1 MRRRMRRRLT
11 TTLALVAVAFGLGIA
26 GCGNKEEIRTL
37 GETEGV
43 YVDVG
48 ELVYQ
53 VQISRILNPNDAED
67 RAYLRGLP
75 PGERLAPGETWFGVF
90 MRVSNER
97 GRTIKPASSFRI
109 VDTQEN
115 EYEPVVLDPT
125 ANPFAYQPSPL
136 RAGEVYPNSES
147 AASGGPIQGSL
158 VLFKVQ
164 FRSLQNRPLELM
176 IDGPL
181 PPPLRESA
189 IVDLDV

>member
-1 MRRRMRRRLT
+1 MRLSFALT
-11 TTLALVAVAFGLGIA
+11 ALLLVAVGLA
-26 GCGNKEEIRTL
+26 GCGNKTSTRTL
-37 GETEGV
+37 GETEGI

-48 ELVYQ
+48 DLVYQ
-53 VQISRILNPNDAED
+53 VQVSRILNPNDEED

-90 MRVSNER
+90 MRISNEKKT
-97 GRTIKPASSFRI
+97 TIKPASSFRI

-115 EYEPVVLDPT
+115 EYEPVDLDPE

-136 RAGEVYPNSES
+136 RGGQVYPNPES
-147 AASGGPIQGSL
+147 VAFANNIQGSL

>member
-1 MRRRMRRRLT
+1 MRLPF
-11 TTLALVAVAFGLGIA
+11 ALVALLLVALGLA
-26 GCGNKEEIRTL
+26 GCGNKPETRTI
-37 GETEGV
+37 GETEGI

-48 ELVYQ
+48 DLVYQ
-53 VQISRILNPNDAED
+53 VQISRILNPNDSED

-75 PGERLAPGETWFGVF
+75 PGERLGPGETWFAVF
-90 MRVSNER
+90 MRVSNEKEE
-97 GRTIKPASSFRI
+97 TIKPASSFRI

-115 EYEPVVLDPT
+115 EYEPVELDPE

-136 RAGEVYPNSES
+136 RGGAVYPDSES
-147 AASGGPIQGSL
+147 AAFANSIQGSL

-164 FRSLQNRPLELM
+164 FRSLQNRPLELL

>member
-1 MRRRMRRRLT
+1 MRRPFAF
-11 TTLALVAVAFGLGIA
+11 TLLLLLAALGLSA
-26 GCGNKEEIRTL
+26 CGNKTETRTL
-37 GETEGV
+37 GETEGI

-48 ELVYQ
+48 DLVYQ
-53 VQISRILNPNDAED
+53 VQISRILNPNDSED

-75 PGERLAPGETWFGVF
+75 PGEATLKPGETWFGVF
-90 MRVSNER
+90 MRVSNEKQQ
-97 GRTIKPASSFRI
+97 TIKPASSFRI

-115 EYEPVVLDPT
+115 EYEPVELDPE

-136 RAGEVYPNSES
+136 RGGEVYPNSES
-147 AASGGPIQGSL
+147 VAYANNIQGSL

>member
-1 MRRRMRRRLT
+1 MRLPFTLT
-11 TTLALVAVAFGLGIA
+11 AIAAALLLALGLA
-26 GCGNKEEIRTL
+26 GCGNKTETRTL
-37 GETEGV
+37 GETEGI

-48 ELVYQ
+48 DLVYQ
-53 VQISRILNPNDAED
+53 VQISRILNPSDVGDKAF
-67 RAYLRGLP
+67 LRGLP

-90 MRVSNER
+90 MRVSNEKR
-97 GRTIKPASSFRI
+97 ETIKPASSFRI

-115 EYEPVVLDPT
+115 EYEPVELDPE
-125 ANPFAYQPSPL
+125 ANPFAYQPDPL
-136 RAGEVYPNSES
+136 RAGDVYPNSES
-147 AASGGPIQGSL
+147 VAFANNIQGSL

-164 FRSLQNRPLELM
+164 YRSLQNRPLELM

>member
-1 MRRRMRRRLT
+1 MRLSSALIL
-11 TTLALVAVAFGLGIA
+11 LAALAALGLA
-26 GCGNKEEIRTL
+26 GCGNKMDTRTL

-43 YVDVG
+43 YVDVAD
-48 ELVYQ
+48 LTYQ

-75 PGERLAPGETWFGVF
+75 PGERLERGETWFGIF
-90 MRVSNER
+90 MRVSNEKEE
-97 GRTIKPASSFRI
+97 TLKPASSFRI

-115 EYEPVVLDPT
+115 EYEPIELDPE

-136 RAGEVYPNSES
+136 RGGETYPNSES
-147 AASGGPIQGSL
+147 VAYANNIQGAL
-158 VLFKVQ
+158 VLFKVD
-164 FRSLQNRPLELM
+164 FRSLQNRPLELL

-189 IVDLDV
+189 VVDLDV